1 MAEPFFSWLALGLI
15 LLLGLVPGWLVVW
28 WLGETRPLANFA
40 WLEKTFVALTA
51 GLVIM
56 GWVAV
61 LLVEFGLYSLTLLL
75 ICWVGISL
83 LLIVAIYKR
92 DGAFVLP
99 EFQWRAALAVRESGW
114 WERPF
119 LLILL
124 LAAGWL
130 FLRPHQYITGA
141 GDAGVYVNLGAHI
154 AQNGRLL
161 VYDEALAEL
170 DPTLRDVVLR
180 PIRNPVVA
188 SYFLPA
194 FYVTDVASGELTPQ
208 FYPLHPVWYAVAYGL
223 GGVQS
228 ALRLT
233 GLWALLASLAVYLF
247 VRQISRWEVAALALV
262 GLTLNAMQ
270 VWFARYPTSEPLTQ
284 FLLWAGL
291 WATAVWLTESQAD
304 LTGFLKP
311 VRSLRDRSPARLWA
325 GLAGASLGSLF
336 LVRIDTLFVLP
347 VLALVV
353 VWQWRRQQPGLVWF
367 ALPLTILVIH
377 SLVHALWQSQPYFF
391 DLYNYAILSLTRGQ
405 NGLIVLTLVGLTGL
419 GLFAWFY
426 APIMG
431 MLEKY
436 RRPLLILSI
445 VLLLALAVYGWFVR
459 PYTAPPLTYN
469 DLFSAGEL
477 PKLDHEN
484 LLRLGW
490 YLSPLGVWLGV
501 AGICLLV
508 WRVNWQTAVMLLIT
522 LFYTLF
528 FIWTIRNNPTQIYAM
543 RRYVPATLP
552 LFIVGGSYLIG
563 SLFFR
568 NPLPF
573 IRKPITDHRLRITDY
588 GLPITAVLLA
598 LLWLG
603 SMAWSARGFISRVDY
618 VGLPEQVAAL
628 AAQLDEN
635 AVILWNDQSVIGLGD
650 QLGAPLKFQYG
661 IEPLILRNL
670 EALDE
675 TALVNAIKEWQNSG
689 RAVYWVGDP
698 TWLEAQQMPF
708 HETSVTITS
717 DYLEA
722 TTERKPTAIVPLV
735 WSLRLSK
742 VENP

>member
-1 MAEPFFSWLALGLI
+1 MVETLVSWLALGVI
-15 LLLGLVPGWLVVW
+15 LLLGLIPGWLLVTV
-28 WLGETRPLANFA
+28 LIGLRPSAALD
-40 WLEKTFVALTA
+40 WLEKAFAALTA

-56 GWVAV
+56 GWAV
-61 LLVEFGLYSLTLLL
+61 VWLVEFGLYSLTLLL
-75 ICWVGISL
+75 GCWFGLTL
-83 LLIVAIYKR
+83 LL
-92 DGAFVLP
+92 
-99 EFQWRAALAVRESGW
+99 ALAAIKRGGLSPSLPVFNRRSLFQGEGR

-119 LLILL
+119 LLLWLL
-124 LAAGWL
+124 VAGWL
-130 FLRPHQYITGA
+130 FVRPHQYITGA
-141 GDAGVYVNLGAHI
+141 GDAGVYVNLAAHI

-161 VYDEALAEL
+161 VYDETLADL
-170 DPTLRDVVLR
+170 DPSLQTVVLR
-180 PIRNPVVA
+180 PIRNPVVE

-194 FYVTDVASGELTPQ
+194 FYVTDVARGELTPQ

-228 ALRLT
+228 VLRLT

-262 GLTLNAMQ
+262 GLTLTAMQ
-270 VWFARYPTSEPLTQ
+270 VWFARYPTSETLTQ
-284 FLLWAGL
+284 FLLWSGL
-291 WATAVWLTESQAD
+291 LATAVWLSNRA
-304 LTGFLKP
+304 
-311 VRSLRDRSPARLWA
+311 PARLWA

-347 VLALVV
+347 ILALVV
-353 VWQWRRQQPGLVWF
+353 VWQWRRRQAGLAWF
-367 ALPLTILVIH
+367 AVPLMALVAH

-405 NGLIVLTLVGLTGL
+405 GGLIAMMLVGGAGL
-419 GLFAWFY
+419 GLFAYFY
-426 APIMG
+426 APLVG
-431 MLEKY
+431 LLEKY
-436 RRPLLILSI
+436 RRPLLILLI
-445 VLLLALAVYGWFVR
+445 IALAALAVYGWFVR
-459 PYTAPPLTYN
+459 PYTAPTLTYN

-477 PKLDHEN
+477 PRLDYEN

-490 YLSPLGVWLGV
+490 YLSPMGVWLGV

-522 LFYTLF
+522 LFFTLF

-552 LFIVGGSYLIG
+552 LFIVGAAYLLG

-568 NPLPF
+568 KPLPV
-573 IRKPITDHRLRITDY
+573 IRKPITDNGLRLTAY
-588 GLPITAVLLA
+588 GLQATAVLLT

-603 SMAWSARGFISRVDY
+603 SIAWSARGFISRVDY

-635 AVILWNDQSVIGLGD
+635 AIILWNDQSIIGLGD

-661 IEPLILRNL
+661 HEPLILRNL

-675 TALVNAIKEWQNSG
+675 ITLVNTIKGWQNSG
-689 RAVYWVGDP
+689 RTVYWVGDP
-698 TWLEAQQMPF
+698 AWLETQQMPF
-708 HETSVTITS
+708 RETSVTITS
-717 DYLEA
+717 DFLEA
-722 TTERKPTAIVPLV
+722 TTEHKPTAVLPLV

>member
-1 MAEPFFSWLALGLI
+1 MVETLVSWLALGVI
-15 LLLGLVPGWLVVW
+15 LLLGLIPGWLLVTV
-28 WLGETRPLANFA
+28 LGGSRPSATSA
-40 WLEKTFVALTA
+40 WLEKGFAALSA

-56 GWVAV
+56 GWTAV
-61 LLVEFGLYSLTLLL
+61 LLVEFALYSLTTLLVCWLVLTLLL
-75 ICWVGISL
+75 AGV
-83 LLIVAIYKR
+83 VYKR
-92 DGAFVLP
+92 SGTFALPAFNRRAVLVV
-99 EFQWRAALAVRESGW
+99 AGGGW

-119 LLILL
+119 LLLWL

-141 GDAGVYVNLGAHI
+141 GDAGVYVNLAAHI
-154 AQNGRLL
+154 AENGRLR
-161 VYDEALAEL
+161 VYDETLADL
-170 DPTLRDVVLR
+170 DPSLQAVVLR
-180 PIRNPVVA
+180 PIRNPVVE

-194 FYVTDVASGELTPQ
+194 FYVTDVARGELTPQ

-228 ALRLT
+228 TLRLT

-262 GLTLNAMQ
+262 GLTLTAMQ
-270 VWFARYPTSEPLTQ
+270 VWFARYPTSETLTQ

-291 WATAVWLTESQAD
+291 WATAMWLSNRPA
-304 LTGFLKP
+304 
-311 VRSLRDRSPARLWA
+311 ARLWA

-347 VLALVV
+347 ILALVV
-353 VWQWRRQQPGLVWF
+353 VWQWRRRQPGLAWF
-367 ALPLTILVIH
+367 AVPLMALVAH
-377 SLVHALWQSQPYFF
+377 SLLHALWQSQPYFF

-405 NGLIVLTLVGLTGL
+405 NGLILLTLVELAGL
-419 GLFAWFY
+419 GLFAYLY
-426 APIMG
+426 APIIHL
-431 MLEKY
+431 LEKY
-436 RRPLLILSI
+436 RRPLLMLTI
-445 VLLLALAVYGWFVR
+445 VGLLALAAYAWFVR
-459 PYTAPPLTYN
+459 PYTAPNLTYN

-477 PKLDHEN
+477 PRLDHEN
-484 LLRLGW
+484 LRRLGW
-490 YLSPLGVWLGV
+490 YLSPVGVWLGV

-522 LFYTLF
+522 LFFTLF

-552 LFIVGGSYLIG
+552 LFIIGASYLIG

-568 NPLPF
+568 NPLPVN
-573 IRKPITDHRLRITDY
+573 RKPITDHGSRITHHA
-588 GLPITAVLLA
+588 LRITAVLLT

-603 SMAWSARGFISRVDY
+603 SIAWSARGFISRVDY
-618 VGLPEQVAAL
+618 AGLPEQVAAL
-628 AAQLDEN
+628 ATQLDDH
-635 AVILWNDQSVIGLGD
+635 AIILWNDQSVIGLGD
-650 QLGAPLKFQYG
+650 QLGTPLKFQYG
-661 IEPLILRNL
+661 HEPLILRHL

-675 TALVNAIKEWQNSG
+675 ITLVNTIKGWQNSG
-689 RAVYWVGDP
+689 RTVYWVGDP
-698 TWLEAQQMPF
+698 AWLETQQLPF
-708 HETSVTITS
+708 RETSVTITS

-722 TTERKPTAIVPLV
+722 TTERKPTAVLPLV

>member
-1 MAEPFFSWLALGLI
+1 MFSWLSLGLI
-15 LLLGLVPGWLVVW
+15 VLLGLVPGWLLVTA
-28 WLGETRPLANFA
+28 LAGTRPLPAVDG
-40 WLEKTFVALTA
+40 LEKGFAALVA
-51 GLVIM
+51 GLVVM
-56 GWVAV
+56 GWTAV
-61 LLVEFGLYSLTLLL
+61 LLVEFAVYSLTTWLVCWLALVLLL
-75 ICWVGISL
+75 AVVVYRQAGTL
-83 LLIVAIYKR
+83 
-92 DGAFVLP
+92 VLP
-99 EFQWRAALAVRESGW
+99 AVNWRMTLVVKESRW

-119 LLILL
+119 LLLWL

-161 VYDEALAEL
+161 VYDEILAEL

-180 PIRNPVVA
+180 PIRNPVVE

-194 FYVTDVASGELTPQ
+194 FYVTDAATGELTPQ

-228 ALRLT
+228 ELQLT
-233 GLWALLASLAVYLF
+233 GLWALLAALAVYFF

-262 GLTLNAMQ
+262 GLTLNALQ
-270 VWFARYPTSEPLTQ
+270 VWFARYPTSESLTQ

-291 WATAVWLTESQAD
+291 WATAVWL
-304 LTGFLKP
+304 
-311 VRSLRDRSPARLWA
+311 RDHPPARLWA

-336 LVRIDTLFVLP
+336 LVRIDTLFILP

-353 VWQWRRQQPGLVWF
+353 VWQWRRRQPGLAWF
-367 ALPLTILVIH
+367 AVPLAGLVIH

-405 NGLIVLTLVGLTGL
+405 NGLILLTLLGLAGL
-419 GLFAWFY
+419 GLFAYFY
-426 APIMG
+426 APIMRL
-431 MLEKY
+431 LEKY
-436 RRPLLILSI
+436 RRPLLALTII
-445 VLLLALAVYGWFVR
+445 LLLALAMHGWFIR
-459 PYTAPPLTYN
+459 PYTTPPSAYS

-477 PKLDHEN
+477 PRLDHEN

-490 YLSPLGVWLGV
+490 YLSPVGIWLGV
-501 AGICLLV
+501 LGICLLV

-528 FIWTIRNNPTQIYAM
+528 FIWAIRNNPTQIYAM

-552 LFIVGGSYLIG
+552 LFIVGAAYLLG

-568 NPLPF
+568 KPLSVN
-573 IRKPITDHRLRITDY
+573 RKPITDNGLRITDY
-588 GLPITAVLLA
+588 GLQATAVLLT

-618 VGLPEQVAAL
+618 AGLPEQVAAL
-628 AAQLDEN
+628 AAQLDDR
-635 AVILWNDQSVIGLGD
+635 AIILWNDQSVIGLGD
-650 QLGAPLKFQYG
+650 QVGAPLKFQYG
-661 IEPLILRNL
+661 HEPLILRNL

-689 RAVYWVGDP
+689 RTVYWVGDP
-698 TWLEAQQMPF
+698 AWLETQQLPF

-717 DYLEA
+717 DYLEH
-722 TTERKPTAIVPLV
+722 TTEQKPTAVVPLS

-742 VENP
+742 VERP